1 MAIDQE
7 KPMTIQPISRQAT
20 PVTTERQPSARMPA
34 RTVAARLVPGRRNS
48 IADVL
53 ATPGAADIE
62 LELPQRRRPAAAADF
77 A

>member
-1 MAIDQE
+1 
-7 KPMTIQPISRQAT
+7 MTIQPISRQAT
-20 PVTTERQPSARMPA
+20 PVTAERQPSARMPA
-34 RTVAARLVPGRRNS
+34 RTVAARLVPGHRNS